1 MKDKTFQG
9 AFELLTT
16 PKEYLLCGVIL
27 SLLLALNLY
36 LEYLNYQ
43 KLDFSKPTSLNAQ
56 ILLQYPKT
64 KDQKTYF
71 VLKLQSK
78 GMIFYATIKEPLK
91 NLQYRYAQFFGKI
104 KPCSFLESL
113 KSCFFQTYSFSL
125 TRKQDFKSHV
135 RRFIDSAHSSALV
148 GNLYRALFIGDSLNK
163 DLRDRANAL
172 GINHLLA
179 ISGFHLGILSASVY
193 FLFSLFY
200 TPLQKRYFPYRN
212 AFYDIGV
219 LVWVFLLGY
228 LLLLDFLPSFFRAF
242 LMGLL
247 GFLACFFG
255 VRLLSFKLLILACCI
270 AIALLPKLLF
280 SVGFLLSVCGV
291 WYIFLFLKHTQAFF
305 KTSSFLVRS
314 FQIISLSVLVFLNML
329 IIAHAFFPMFSPYQ
343 LFSIPLGLIFI
354 VFFPLSLFLHAV
366 GLGSLLD
373 SILNM
378 PLTIP
383 TISVFSPLWL
393 LGVHLFL
400 TILSVR
406 FFKVYLSMNVLS
418 AGFFL
423 YCCYQYIIMPSLMP
437 SLIVG

>member
-9 AFELLTT
+9 AFELLAT
-16 PKEYLLCGVIL
+16 PKEYLWCGVIL
-27 SLLLALNLY
+27 SLLLAINLY

-78 GMIFYATIKEPLK
+78 GMIFYTTIKEPLK
-91 NLQYRYAQFFGKI
+91 NLQYRHAQFFGKI
-104 KPCSFLESL
+104 KSCSFLESL

-125 TRKQDFKSHV
+125 TRKHNFKSRLRH
-135 RRFIDSAHSSALV
+135 FIDSAHSSALV
-148 GNLYRALFIGDSLNK
+148 GNLYCALFIGDSLNK

-305 KTSSFLVRS
+305 KTSSFLMRS
-314 FQIISLSVLVFLNML
+314 FQAIALSVLVFLNML
-329 IIAHAFFPMFSPYQ
+329 IVAHAFFPMFSPYQ

-373 SILNM
+373 PILNM

-400 TILSVR
+400 TILSAR

-423 YCCYQYIIMPSLMP
+423 YCCYQYIIMPSL
-437 SLIVG
+437 IVG

>member
-16 PKEYLLCGVIL
+16 PKEYLWCGVFL
-27 SLLLALNLY
+27 SLLLAINLY

-78 GMIFYATIKEPLK
+78 GMIFYTTIKEPLK
-91 NLQYRYAQFFGKI
+91 NLQYRHAQFFGKI
-104 KPCSFLESL
+104 KSCSFLESL

-125 TRKQDFKSHV
+125 MRKHNFKSHL
-135 RRFIDSAHSSALV
+135 RHFIDSAHENALV

-255 VRLLSFKLLILACCI
+255 VRILSFKLLVLACCI

-291 WYIFLFLKHTQAFF
+291 WYIFLFLKHTQIFF
-305 KTSSFLVRS
+305 KDSSFFKRS
-314 FQIISLSVLVFLNML
+314 FQAIVLSVLVFLNMF
-329 IIAHAFFPMFSPYQ
+329 IVAHAFFPMFSPYQ
-343 LFSIPLGLIFI
+343 LFSIPLGLIFV

-373 SILNM
+373 HFLSM

-383 TISVFSPLWL
+383 TISISSPLWL
-393 LGVHLFL
+393 LGAHLFL
-400 TILSVR
+400 TILSAR

-423 YCCYQYIIMPSLMP
+423 YCCYQYIIMPS
-437 SLIVG
+437 SIVG

>member
-9 AFELLTT
+9 AFELLAT
-16 PKEYLLCGVIL
+16 PKEYLWCGVVL
-27 SLLLALNLY
+27 SLLLAINLY

-78 GMIFYATIKEPLK
+78 GMIFYTTIKEPLK
-91 NLQYRYAQFFGKI
+91 DLQYRHAQFFGRI
-104 KPCSFLESL
+104 KSCSFLESL

-125 TRKQDFKSHV
+125 MRKHNFKSHL
-135 RRFIDSAHSSALV
+135 RHFIDSVHSNALV

-270 AIALLPKLLF
+270 AIVLLPKLLF

-291 WYIFLFLKHTQAFF
+291 WYIFLFLKHTQIFF
-305 KTSSFLVRS
+305 KNSSFLRRS
-314 FQIISLSVLVFLNML
+314 FQVISLSVLVFLNML

-373 SILNM
+373 HILSM

-383 TISVFSPLWL
+383 TISVPSPLWL

-400 TILSVR
+400 TILSAR

-418 AGFFL
+418 VGFFL
-423 YCCYQYIIMPSLMP
+423 YCCYQYIIMPSL
-437 SLIVG
+437 IVG

>member
-27 SLLLALNLY
+27 SLLLAFNLY

-78 GMIFYATIKEPLK
+78 GMIFYTTIKEPLK

-125 TRKQDFKSHV
+125 MRKQDFKSHW

-314 FQIISLSVLVFLNML
+314 FQVISLSALVFLNML

-383 TISVFSPLWL
+383 TISVSSPLWL

-400 TILSVR
+400 TILSAR

-423 YCCYQYIIMPSLMP
+423 YCCYQYIIMPSL
-437 SLIVG
+437 IVG

>member
-16 PKEYLLCGVIL
+16 PKEYLLCGVFL
-27 SLLLALNLY
+27 SLLLVLNLY

-78 GMIFYATIKEPLK
+78 GMIFYSTIKEPLK
-91 NLQYRYAQFFGKI
+91 NLQYRHAQFFGKI
-104 KPCSFLESL
+104 KSCSFLESL

-125 TRKQDFKSHV
+125 TRKHNFKSHV
-135 RRFIDSAHSSALV
+135 RHFIDSVHSNALV

-200 TPLQKRYFPYRN
+200 TPLQQRYFPYRN

-255 VRLLSFKLLILACCI
+255 VRLLSFKLLVLACCI

-291 WYIFLFLKHTQAFF
+291 WYIFLFLKHTQIFF
-305 KTSSFLVRS
+305 KNSSFLMRS
-314 FQIISLSVLVFLNML
+314 FQAISLSALVFLNML

-373 SILNM
+373 NILSM

-383 TISVFSPLWL
+383 TISVPSPLWL
-393 LGVHLFL
+393 LGAHLFL
-400 TILSVR
+400 TILSAR
-406 FFKVYLSMNVLS
+406 SFKVYLSMNVLS
-418 AGFFL
+418 TGFFL
-423 YCCYQYIIMPSLMP
+423 YCCYQYIIMPSL
-437 SLIVG
+437 IVG

>member
-9 AFELLTT
+9 AFELLST
-16 PKEYLLCGVIL
+16 PKEYLWCGVVL
-27 SLLLALNLY
+27 SLVLAINLY
-36 LEYLNYQ
+36 LEYLNHQ

-78 GMIFYATIKEPLK
+78 GMIFYTTIKEPLK
-91 NLQYRYAQFFGKI
+91 NLQYRHAQFFGKI
-104 KPCSFLESL
+104 KSCSFLESL

-125 TRKQDFKSHV
+125 TRKHNFKSRLRH
-135 RRFIDSAHSSALV
+135 FIDSAHSSALV
-148 GNLYRALFIGDSLNK
+148 GNLYCALFIGDSLNK

-305 KTSSFLVRS
+305 KTSSFLMRS
-314 FQIISLSVLVFLNML
+314 FQAIALSVLVFLNML
-329 IIAHAFFPMFSPYQ
+329 IVAHAFFPMFSPYQ

-373 SILNM
+373 PILNM

-400 TILSVR
+400 TILSAR

-423 YCCYQYIIMPSLMP
+423 YCCYQYIIMPSL
-437 SLIVG
+437 IVG

>member
-16 PKEYLLCGVIL
+16 PKEYLLCGVVL
-27 SLLLALNLY
+27 SFLLAFNLY

-78 GMIFYATIKEPLK
+78 GMIFYTTIKEPLK
-91 NLQYRYAQFFGKI
+91 NLQYRHAQFFGKI
-104 KPCSFLESL
+104 KSCSFLESL

-125 TRKQDFKSHV
+125 TRKQDLKSHW

-314 FQIISLSVLVFLNML
+314 FQVISLSVLVFLNML
-329 IIAHAFFPMFSPYQ
+329 IIVHAFFSMFSPYQ
-343 LFSIPLGLIFI
+343 LFSIPLGLIFV

-373 SILNM
+373 RILNM

-383 TISVFSPLWL
+383 TISVSSPLWL
-393 LGVHLFL
+393 LGAHLFL

-418 AGFFL
+418 VGFFL
-423 YCCYQYIIMPSLMP
+423 YCCYQYIIMPSL
-437 SLIVG
+437 IVG

>member
-16 PKEYLLCGVIL
+16 PKEYLLCGVFL
-27 SLLLALNLY
+27 SLLLVLNLY

-78 GMIFYATIKEPLK
+78 GMIFYSTIKEPLK
-91 NLQYRYAQFFGKI
+91 NLQYRHAQFFGKI
-104 KPCSFLESL
+104 KSCSFLESL

-135 RRFIDSAHSSALV
+135 RHFIDSAHSSALV

-305 KTSSFLVRS
+305 KTSSFLARS
-314 FQIISLSVLVFLNML
+314 FQAISLSTLVFLNML
-329 IIAHAFFPMFSPYQ
+329 IIVHAFFPMFSPYQ

-354 VFFPLSLFLHAV
+354 VFFPLSLLLHAV

-378 PLTIP
+378 PLAIP
-383 TISVFSPLWL
+383 TIFVSSSLWL
-393 LGVHLFL
+393 LGAHLFL
-400 TILSVR
+400 TILSAR

-423 YCCYQYIIMPSLMP
+423 YCCYQYIIMPS
-437 SLIVG
+437 SIVG

>member
-9 AFELLTT
+9 AFELLST
-16 PKEYLLCGVIL
+16 PKEYLWCGVVL
-27 SLLLALNLY
+27 SLLLAINLY

-78 GMIFYATIKEPLK
+78 NMIFYTTIKEPLK
-91 NLQYRYAQFFGKI
+91 NLQYRHAQFFGRI
-104 KPCSFLESL
+104 KSCSFLESL

-125 TRKQDFKSHV
+125 TRKQDFKSHA
-135 RRFIDSAHSSALV
+135 RHFIDSAHENALV

-179 ISGFHLGILSASVY
+179 ISGFHLGILSVSVY

-255 VRLLSFKLLILACCI
+255 VRLLSFKLLVLACCI

-291 WYIFLFLKHTQAFF
+291 WYIFLFLKHTQIFF
-305 KTSSFLVRS
+305 KNSSFLRRS
-314 FQIISLSVLVFLNML
+314 FQAISLSALVFLNML

-354 VFFPLSLFLHAV
+354 VFFPLSLSLHAV

-373 SILNM
+373 HILSM

-383 TISVFSPLWL
+383 TISVPSPLWL

-400 TILSVR
+400 TILSAR

-418 AGFFL
+418 VGFFL
-423 YCCYQYIIMPSLMP
+423 YCCYQYIIMPS
-437 SLIVG
+437 SIVG

>member
-9 AFELLTT
+9 AFELLAT
-16 PKEYLLCGVIL
+16 PKEYLWCGVIL
-27 SLLLALNLY
+27 SLLLAINLY

-43 KLDFSKPTSLNAQ
+43 RLDFSKPTSLNAQ

-78 GMIFYATIKEPLK
+78 GMIFYTTIKEPLK
-91 NLQYRYAQFFGKI
+91 DLQYRHAHFFGKI
-104 KPCSFLESL
+104 KSCSFLESL

-125 TRKQDFKSHV
+125 TRKHNFKSHL
-135 RRFIDSAHSSALV
+135 RHFIDSAHSNALV

-255 VRLLSFKLLILACCI
+255 VRILSFKLLVLACCI

-291 WYIFLFLKHTQAFF
+291 WYIFLFLKHTQIFF
-305 KTSSFLVRS
+305 KDSSFLKRS
-314 FQIISLSVLVFLNML
+314 FQAIALSVLVFLNML
-329 IIAHAFFPMFSPYQ
+329 IVAHAFFPMFSPYQ

-373 SILNM
+373 NILSM

-383 TISVFSPLWL
+383 TISVSSPLWL
-393 LGVHLFL
+393 LGAHLFL

-406 FFKVYLSMNVLS
+406 FFKVYLSMNGLS
-418 AGFFL
+418 MGFFL
-423 YCCYQYIIMPSLMP
+423 YCCYQYIIMPS
-437 SLIVG
+437 SIVG

>member
-1 MKDKTFQG
+1 MF
-9 AFELLTT
+9 
-16 PKEYLLCGVIL
+16 L
-27 SLLLALNLY
+27 SLLLAINLY

-56 ILLQYPKT
+56 ILLQYSKT

-78 GMIFYATIKEPLK
+78 GMIFYTTIKEPLK
-91 NLQYRYAQFFGKI
+91 DLQYRHAQFFGKI
-104 KPCSFLESL
+104 KFCSFLESL

-125 TRKQDFKSHV
+125 TRKQDFKSHL
-135 RRFIDSAHSSALV
+135 RHFIDSVHSNALV

-255 VRLLSFKLLILACCI
+255 VRLLSFKLLVLACCI

-291 WYIFLFLKHTQAFF
+291 WYIFLFLKHTQIFF
-305 KTSSFLVRS
+305 KTSSFLRRS
-314 FQIISLSVLVFLNML
+314 FQVISLSTLVFLNML

-373 SILNM
+373 HFLSM

-383 TISVFSPLWL
+383 TISIPSPLWL

-400 TILSVR
+400 TILSTR

-423 YCCYQYIIMPSLMP
+423 YCCYQYIIMPSL
-437 SLIVG
+437 IVG

>member
-16 PKEYLLCGVIL
+16 PKEYLVCGVFL

-71 VLKLQSK
+71 VLKLQSN
-78 GMIFYATIKEPLK
+78 GMIFYSTIKEPLK

-135 RRFIDSAHSSALV
+135 RHFIDSAHSSALV

-314 FQIISLSVLVFLNML
+314 FQVISLSVLVFLNML

-354 VFFPLSLFLHAV
+354 VFFPLSLILHAV

-383 TISVFSPLWL
+383 TIFVFSPLWL
-393 LGVHLFL
+393 LGAHLFL
-400 TILSVR
+400 TILSAR

-418 AGFFL
+418 TGFFL
-423 YCCYQYIIMPSLMP
+423 YCCYQYIIMPSL
-437 SLIVG
+437 IVG

>member
-1 MKDKTFQG
+1 MKDKTFHG
-9 AFELLTT
+9 AFELLAT
-16 PKEYLLCGVIL
+16 PKEYLWCGVVL
-27 SLLLALNLY
+27 SLLLAINLY

-43 KLDFSKPTSLNAQ
+43 KLDFSKPTSLSAQ

-78 GMIFYATIKEPLK
+78 GMIFYTTIKEPLK
-91 NLQYRYAQFFGKI
+91 DLQYRHAQFFGRI

-125 TRKQDFKSHV
+125 TRKQDFKSHL
-135 RRFIDSAHSSALV
+135 RHFIDSAHSNALV

-163 DLRDRANAL
+163 DLRDKANAL

-255 VRLLSFKLLILACCI
+255 VRILSFKLLILACCI

-291 WYIFLFLKHTQAFF
+291 WYIFLFLKHTQIFF
-305 KTSSFLVRS
+305 KNSSFLARS
-314 FQIISLSVLVFLNML
+314 FQVISLSALVFLNML

-373 SILNM
+373 HILSM

-383 TISVFSPLWL
+383 TISVPSPLWL
-393 LGVHLFL
+393 LGAHLFL
-400 TILSVR
+400 TILSAR
-406 FFKVYLSMNVLS
+406 FFKVYLSMNGLS
-418 AGFFL
+418 MGFFL
-423 YCCYQYIIMPSLMP
+423 YCCYQYIIMPS
-437 SLIVG
+437 SIVG

>member
-1 MKDKTFQG
+1 M
-9 AFELLTT
+9 
-16 PKEYLLCGVIL
+16 
-27 SLLLALNLY
+27 LAINLY
-36 LEYLNYQ
+36 LEYLNHQ

-78 GMIFYATIKEPLK
+78 GMIFYTTIKEPLK
-91 NLQYRYAQFFGKI
+91 NLQYRHAQFFGKI
-104 KPCSFLESL
+104 KSCSFLESL

-125 TRKQDFKSHV
+125 TRKHNFKSHV
-135 RRFIDSAHSSALV
+135 RHFIDSVHSNALV

-200 TPLQKRYFPYRN
+200 TPLQQRYFPYRN

-255 VRLLSFKLLILACCI
+255 VRLLSFKLLVLACCI

-291 WYIFLFLKHTQAFF
+291 WYIFLFLKHTQIFF
-305 KTSSFLVRS
+305 KTSSFLMRS
-314 FQIISLSVLVFLNML
+314 FQVISLSALVFLNML

-373 SILNM
+373 HFLSM

-383 TISVFSPLWL
+383 TISVSSPLWL

-400 TILSVR
+400 TIVSVR
-406 FFKVYLSMNVLS
+406 SFKVYLSMNVLS

-423 YCCYQYIIMPSLMP
+423 YCCYQYIIMPSL
-437 SLIVG
+437 IVG

>member
-78 GMIFYATIKEPLK
+78 GMIFYSTIKEPLK

-113 KSCFFQTYSFSL
+113 RSCFFQTYSFSL

-135 RRFIDSAHSSALV
+135 RHFIDSAHSSALV

-179 ISGFHLGILSASVY
+179 ISGFHLGILSAGVY

-305 KTSSFLVRS
+305 KTSSFLMRF
-314 FQIISLSVLVFLNML
+314 FQVISLSALIFLNML

-373 SILNM
+373 PILNM

-383 TISVFSPLWL
+383 TISVPSPLWL
-393 LGVHLFL
+393 LGAHLFL
-400 TILSVR
+400 TILSAR

-423 YCCYQYIIMPSLMP
+423 YCCYQYIIMPSL
-437 SLIVG
+437 IVG

>member
-16 PKEYLLCGVIL
+16 PKEYLLCGVFL
-27 SLLLALNLY
+27 SLLLSLNLY

-43 KLDFSKPTSLNAQ
+43 KLDFSKPTSLNTQ

-78 GMIFYATIKEPLK
+78 GMIFYTTIKEPLK
-91 NLQYRYAQFFGKI
+91 NLQYRHAQFFGRI
-104 KPCSFLESL
+104 KSCSFLESL

-125 TRKQDFKSHV
+125 TRKHNFKSHL
-135 RRFIDSAHSSALV
+135 RHFIDSAHSNALV

-179 ISGFHLGILSASVY
+179 ISGFHLGILSVSVY

-291 WYIFLFLKHTQAFF
+291 WYIFLFLKHTQIFF
-305 KTSSFLVRS
+305 KTSSFWMRS
-314 FQIISLSVLVFLNML
+314 FQVISLSALVFLNML
-329 IIAHAFFPMFSPYQ
+329 IVAHAFFPMFSPYQ

-373 SILNM
+373 HILSM

-383 TISVFSPLWL
+383 TISVPSPLWL

-400 TILSVR
+400 TIVSAR

-423 YCCYQYIIMPSLMP
+423 YCCYQYIIMPSL
-437 SLIVG
+437 IVG

>member
-16 PKEYLLCGVIL
+16 PKEYLVCGVFL
-27 SLLLALNLY
+27 SLLLAINLY

-78 GMIFYATIKEPLK
+78 GMIFYTTIKEPLK
-91 NLQYRYAQFFGKI
+91 NLQYRHAQFFGRI
-104 KPCSFLESL
+104 KSCSFLESL

-125 TRKQDFKSHV
+125 TRKQGFKSHL
-135 RRFIDSAHSSALV
+135 RHFIDSAHSSALV

-305 KTSSFLVRS
+305 KTSSFLMRS
-314 FQIISLSVLVFLNML
+314 FQAISLSTLVFLDML
-329 IIAHAFFPMFSPYQ
+329 IVVHAFFPMFSPYQ

-373 SILNM
+373 HILNM
-378 PLTIP
+378 PLAIP
-383 TISVFSPLWL
+383 TISVSSPLWL
-393 LGVHLFL
+393 LGAHLFL
-400 TILSVR
+400 TILSAR

-418 AGFFL
+418 VGFFL
-423 YCCYQYIIMPSLMP
+423 YCCYQYIIMPSL
-437 SLIVG
+437 IVG

>member
-9 AFELLTT
+9 AFELLAT
-16 PKEYLLCGVIL
+16 PKEYLWCGVFL
-27 SLLLALNLY
+27 SLLLAINLY

-78 GMIFYATIKEPLK
+78 NMIFYTTIKEPLK
-91 NLQYRYAQFFGKI
+91 NLQYRHAQFFGRI
-104 KPCSFLESL
+104 KSCSFLESL

-125 TRKQDFKSHV
+125 TRKQDFKSHA
-135 RRFIDSAHSSALV
+135 RHFIDSAHSNALV

-291 WYIFLFLKHTQAFF
+291 WYIFLFLKHTQIFF
-305 KTSSFLVRS
+305 KTSSFLRRS
-314 FQIISLSVLVFLNML
+314 FQAISLSALVFLNML

-373 SILNM
+373 YILSM

-383 TISVFSPLWL
+383 TISISSPLWL
-393 LGVHLFL
+393 LGAHLFL
-400 TILSVR
+400 TILSAR

-418 AGFFL
+418 MGFFL
-423 YCCYQYIIMPSLMP
+423 YCCYQYIIMPSL
-437 SLIVG
+437 IVG

>member
-9 AFELLTT
+9 AFELLAT
-16 PKEYLLCGVIL
+16 PKEYLWCGVFL
-27 SLLLALNLY
+27 SLLLAINLY

-78 GMIFYATIKEPLK
+78 NMIFYTTIKEPLK

-125 TRKQDFKSHV
+125 TRKQDFKSHL
-135 RRFIDSAHSSALV
+135 RHFIDSVHSNALV

-163 DLRDRANAL
+163 DLRDKANAL

-291 WYIFLFLKHTQAFF
+291 WYIFLFLKHTQIFF
-305 KTSSFLVRS
+305 KNSSFLARS
-314 FQIISLSVLVFLNML
+314 FQAISLSALVFLNML

-373 SILNM
+373 HFLSM

-383 TISVFSPLWL
+383 TISIPSPLWL

-400 TILSVR
+400 TILSAR
-406 FFKVYLSMNVLS
+406 SFKVYLSMNVLS

-423 YCCYQYIIMPSLMP
+423 YCCYQYIIMPSL
-437 SLIVG
+437 IVG

>member
-16 PKEYLLCGVIL
+16 PKEYLLCGVFL

-78 GMIFYATIKEPLK
+78 GMIFYTTIKEPLK
-91 NLQYRYAQFFGKI
+91 NLQYRHAQFFGKI
-104 KPCSFLESL
+104 KSCSFLESL

-125 TRKQDFKSHV
+125 MRKHNFKSHW
-135 RRFIDSAHSSALV
+135 RHFIDSAHSNALV

-179 ISGFHLGILSASVY
+179 ISGFHLGILSMSVY
-193 FLFSLFY
+193 FLFSFLY

-314 FQIISLSVLVFLNML
+314 FQVISLSVLVFLNML

-373 SILNM
+373 HFLSM

-383 TISVFSPLWL
+383 TISVSSPLWL
-393 LGVHLFL
+393 LGAHLFL
-400 TILSVR
+400 TILSAR

-423 YCCYQYIIMPSLMP
+423 YCCYQYIIMPS
-437 SLIVG
+437 SIVG

>member
-9 AFELLTT
+9 AFELLST
-16 PKEYLLCGVIL
+16 PKEYLVCGVIL
-27 SLLLALNLY
+27 SLLLAINLY

-78 GMIFYATIKEPLK
+78 GMIFYTTIKEPLK
-91 NLQYRYAQFFGKI
+91 NLQYRHAQFFGRI
-104 KPCSFLESL
+104 KPCFFLESL

-125 TRKQDFKSHV
+125 TRKQDFKSHL
-135 RRFIDSAHSSALV
+135 RHFIDSTHSNALV

-179 ISGFHLGILSASVY
+179 ISGFHLGILSVSVY

-255 VRLLSFKLLILACCI
+255 VRILSFKLLILACCI

-291 WYIFLFLKHTQAFF
+291 WYIFLFLKHTQIFF
-305 KTSSFLVRS
+305 KTSSFLRRS
-314 FQIISLSVLVFLNML
+314 FQAISLSALVFLNML
-329 IIAHAFFPMFSPYQ
+329 IIVHAFFPMFSPYQ

-373 SILNM
+373 HILSM

-383 TISVFSPLWL
+383 TISIPSPLWL
-393 LGVHLFL
+393 LGAHLFL
-400 TILSVR
+400 TILSAR

-423 YCCYQYIIMPSLMP
+423 YCCYQYIIMPSL
-437 SLIVG
+437 IVG

>member
-9 AFELLTT
+9 AFELLAT
-16 PKEYLLCGVIL
+16 PKEYLWCGVFL
-27 SLLLALNLY
+27 SLLLAINLY

-56 ILLQYPKT
+56 ILLQYPKI

-78 GMIFYATIKEPLK
+78 NMIFYTTIKEPLK
-91 NLQYRYAQFFGKI
+91 DLQYRHAQFFGKI
-104 KPCSFLESL
+104 KFCSFLESL

-125 TRKQDFKSHV
+125 TRKHNFKSHL
-135 RRFIDSAHSSALV
+135 RHFIDSAHSNALV

-291 WYIFLFLKHTQAFF
+291 WYIFLFLKHTQIFF
-305 KTSSFLVRS
+305 KTSSFLRRS
-314 FQIISLSVLVFLNML
+314 FQVISLSALVFLNML

-343 LFSIPLGLIFI
+343 LFSIPLGLVFI

-373 SILNM
+373 HILSM

-383 TISVFSPLWL
+383 TISVPSPLWL

-400 TILSVR
+400 TILSAR

-418 AGFFL
+418 VGFFL
-423 YCCYQYIIMPSLMP
+423 YCCYQYIIMPSL
-437 SLIVG
+437 IVG

>member
-9 AFELLTT
+9 AFELLAT
-16 PKEYLLCGVIL
+16 PKEYLWCGVFL
-27 SLLLALNLY
+27 SLLLAINLY

-78 GMIFYATIKEPLK
+78 GMIFYTTIKEPLK
-91 NLQYRYAQFFGKI
+91 NLQYRHAQFFGRI
-104 KPCSFLESL
+104 KSCSFLESL

-125 TRKQDFKSHV
+125 TRKQDFKSHA
-135 RRFIDSAHSSALV
+135 RHFIDSVHSNALV

-291 WYIFLFLKHTQAFF
+291 WYIFLFLKHTQIFF
-305 KTSSFLVRS
+305 KNSSFLARS
-314 FQIISLSVLVFLNML
+314 FQVISLSALVFLNML
-329 IIAHAFFPMFSPYQ
+329 IVAHAFFPMFSPYQ

-373 SILNM
+373 HILSM

-383 TISVFSPLWL
+383 TISIPSPLWL

-406 FFKVYLSMNVLS
+406 SFKVYLSMNVLS

-423 YCCYQYIIMPSLMP
+423 YCCYQYIIMPSL
-437 SLIVG
+437 IVG

>member
-9 AFELLTT
+9 AFELLAT
-16 PKEYLLCGVIL
+16 PKEYLWCGVFL
-27 SLLLALNLY
+27 SLLLAINLY
-36 LEYLNYQ
+36 SEYLNYK
-43 KLDFSKPTSLNAQ
+43 KLDFSKPTSLSTQ

-78 GMIFYATIKEPLK
+78 GMIFYTTIKEPLK
-91 NLQYRYAQFFGKI
+91 NLQYRHAHFFGRI
-104 KPCSFLESL
+104 KSCSFLESL

-125 TRKQDFKSHV
+125 TRKHNFKSHA
-135 RRFIDSAHSSALV
+135 RHFIDSAHSNALV

-291 WYIFLFLKHTQAFF
+291 WYIFLFLKHTQIFF
-305 KTSSFLVRS
+305 KNSSFLARS
-314 FQIISLSVLVFLNML
+314 FQVISLSVLVFLNML

-343 LFSIPLGLIFI
+343 LFSIPLGLVFI

-373 SILNM
+373 HILNM
-378 PLTIP
+378 PLAIP
-383 TISVFSPLWL
+383 TISVSSPLWL
-393 LGVHLFL
+393 LGAHLFL

-423 YCCYQYIIMPSLMP
+423 YCCYQYIIMPSL
-437 SLIVG
+437 IVG

>member
-9 AFELLTT
+9 AFELLAT
-16 PKEYLLCGVIL
+16 PKEYLWCGVVL
-27 SLLLALNLY
+27 SLLLAINLY

-78 GMIFYATIKEPLK
+78 GMIFYTTIKEPLK
-91 NLQYRYAQFFGKI
+91 NLQYRHAQFFGKI
-104 KPCSFLESL
+104 KSCSFLESL

-125 TRKQDFKSHV
+125 MRKHNFKSRLRH
-135 RRFIDSAHSSALV
+135 FIDSNHSNALV

-291 WYIFLFLKHTQAFF
+291 WYIFLFLKHTQIFF
-305 KTSSFLVRS
+305 KDSSFLKRF
-314 FQIISLSVLVFLNML
+314 FQAIALSVLVFLNML
-329 IIAHAFFPMFSPYQ
+329 IVVHAFFPMFSPYQ

-373 SILNM
+373 HFLSM

-383 TISVFSPLWL
+383 TISVSSPLWL

-423 YCCYQYIIMPSLMP
+423 YCCYQYIIMPSL
-437 SLIVG
+437 IVG

>member
-16 PKEYLLCGVIL
+16 PKEYLLCGVVL
-27 SLLLALNLY
+27 SLLLAINLY

-78 GMIFYATIKEPLK
+78 GMIFYTTIKEPLK
-91 NLQYRYAQFFGKI
+91 NLQYRHAQFFGRI
-104 KPCSFLESL
+104 KPCFFLESL

-125 TRKQDFKSHV
+125 TRKQDFKSHL
-135 RRFIDSAHSSALV
+135 RHFIDSTHSSALA

-179 ISGFHLGILSASVY
+179 ISGFHLGILSISVY

-305 KTSSFLVRS
+305 KTSSFLMRS
-314 FQIISLSVLVFLNML
+314 FQAISLSALVFLNML

-354 VFFPLSLFLHAV
+354 VFFPLSLLLHAV

-373 SILNM
+373 HILNM
-378 PLTIP
+378 PLAIP
-383 TISVFSPLWL
+383 TISVPSPLWL
-393 LGVHLFL
+393 LGAHLFL
-400 TILSVR
+400 TILSTR

-423 YCCYQYIIMPSLMP
+423 YCCYQYIIMPSL
-437 SLIVG
+437 IVG

>member
-9 AFELLTT
+9 AFELLAT
-16 PKEYLLCGVIL
+16 PKEYLWCGVFL
-27 SLLLALNLY
+27 SLLLAINLY

-43 KLDFSKPTSLNAQ
+43 KLDFLKPTSLNAQ

-78 GMIFYATIKEPLK
+78 GMIFYTTIKEPLK
-91 NLQYRYAQFFGKI
+91 NLQYRHAQFFGKI
-104 KPCSFLESL
+104 KSCSFLESL

-125 TRKQDFKSHV
+125 TRKQDFKSHL
-135 RRFIDSAHSSALV
+135 RHFIDSAHSNALV

-305 KTSSFLVRS
+305 KTSSFWMRS
-314 FQIISLSVLVFLNML
+314 FQAISLSALVFLNML

-354 VFFPLSLFLHAV
+354 VFFPLSLLLHAV

-373 SILNM
+373 HILNM
-378 PLTIP
+378 PLMIP
-383 TISVFSPLWL
+383 TISVYSPLWL
-393 LGVHLFL
+393 LGAHLFL
-400 TILSVR
+400 TILSAR

-423 YCCYQYIIMPSLMP
+423 YCCYQYIIMPS
-437 SLIVG
+437 SIVG

>member
-9 AFELLTT
+9 AFELLAT
-16 PKEYLLCGVIL
+16 PKEYLWCGVVL
-27 SLLLALNLY
+27 SLLLAINLY

-78 GMIFYATIKEPLK
+78 GMIFYTTIKEPLK
-91 NLQYRYAQFFGKI
+91 DLQYRHAQFFGRI
-104 KPCSFLESL
+104 KSCSFLESL

-125 TRKQDFKSHV
+125 MRKHNFKSHL
-135 RRFIDSAHSSALV
+135 RHFIDSVHSNALV

-291 WYIFLFLKHTQAFF
+291 WYIFLFLKHTQIFF
-305 KTSSFLVRS
+305 KTSSFWMRS
-314 FQIISLSVLVFLNML
+314 FQVISLSALVFLNML

-373 SILNM
+373 HFLSM

-383 TISVFSPLWL
+383 TISVSSPLWL
-393 LGVHLFL
+393 LGAHLFL

-423 YCCYQYIIMPSLMP
+423 YCCYQYIIMPS
-437 SLIVG
+437 SIVG

>member
-16 PKEYLLCGVIL
+16 PKEYLVCGVFL
-27 SLLLALNLY
+27 SLLLAINLY

-43 KLDFSKPTSLNAQ
+43 KIDFSKPTSLNAQ

-78 GMIFYATIKEPLK
+78 SMIFYSTIKEPLK

-125 TRKQDFKSHV
+125 TRKQDSKSHW
-135 RRFIDSAHSSALV
+135 RHFIDSAHSSALA

-314 FQIISLSVLVFLNML
+314 FQVISLSVLVFLNML

-343 LFSIPLGLIFI
+343 LFSIPLGLIFV

-393 LGVHLFL
+393 LGAHLFL
-400 TILSVR
+400 TILSAR

-423 YCCYQYIIMPSLMP
+423 YCCYQYIIMPS
-437 SLIVG
+437 SIVG

>member
-9 AFELLTT
+9 AFELLST
-16 PKEYLLCGVIL
+16 PKEYLWCGVFL
-27 SLLLALNLY
+27 SLLLAINLY

-43 KLDFSKPTSLNAQ
+43 KLDFSKPTGLNAQ

-78 GMIFYATIKEPLK
+78 NMIFYTTIKEPLK
-91 NLQYRYAQFFGKI
+91 NLQYRHAQFFGRI
-104 KPCSFLESL
+104 KLCSFLESL

-125 TRKQDFKSHV
+125 MRKHNFKSHV
-135 RRFIDSAHSSALV
+135 RHFIDSAHSNALV

-291 WYIFLFLKHTQAFF
+291 WYIFLFLKHTQIFF
-305 KTSSFLVRS
+305 KTSSFLRRS
-314 FQIISLSVLVFLNML
+314 FQAISLSALVFLNML
-329 IIAHAFFPMFSPYQ
+329 IIVHAFFPMFSPYQ

-373 SILNM
+373 HILSM

-383 TISVFSPLWL
+383 TISVSSPLWL
-393 LGVHLFL
+393 LGAHLFL
-400 TILSVR
+400 TILSAR

-423 YCCYQYIIMPSLMP
+423 YCCYQYIIMPSL
-437 SLIVG
+437 IVG

>member
-16 PKEYLLCGVIL
+16 PKEYLVCGVIL
-27 SLLLALNLY
+27 SLLLAINLY

-78 GMIFYATIKEPLK
+78 GMIFYSTIKEPLK

-125 TRKQDFKSHV
+125 TRKQDSKSHV
-135 RRFIDSAHSSALV
+135 RHLIDSAHSSALV

-255 VRLLSFKLLILACCI
+255 VRLLSFKLLTLACCI

-291 WYIFLFLKHTQAFF
+291 WYIFLFLKHTQIFF
-305 KTSSFLVRS
+305 KTSSFLMRS
-314 FQIISLSVLVFLNML
+314 FQVISLSALIFLNML
-329 IIAHAFFPMFSPYQ
+329 IIVHAFFPMFSPYQ
-343 LFSIPLGLIFI
+343 LFSIPLGLIFV

-400 TILSVR
+400 TILSAR
-406 FFKVYLSMNVLS
+406 FFKVYVSMNVLS
-418 AGFFL
+418 TGFFL
-423 YCCYQYIIMPSLMP
+423 YCCYQYIIMPS
-437 SLIVG
+437 SIVG

>member
-16 PKEYLLCGVIL
+16 PKEYLLCGVVL
-27 SLLLALNLY
+27 SLLLAINLY

-56 ILLQYPKT
+56 ILLQYHKT

-78 GMIFYATIKEPLK
+78 GMIFYTTIKEPLK
-91 NLQYRYAQFFGKI
+91 NLQYRHAQFFGKI
-104 KPCSFLESL
+104 KSCSFLESL

-125 TRKQDFKSHV
+125 MRKHNFKSHV
-135 RRFIDSAHSSALV
+135 RHFIDSAHSSALV

-305 KTSSFLVRS
+305 KTYSFLARF
-314 FQIISLSVLVFLNML
+314 FQAISLSALIFLNML
-329 IIAHAFFPMFSPYQ
+329 IIVHAFFPMFSPYQ

-373 SILNM
+373 HILNM

-383 TISVFSPLWL
+383 TISIPSPLWL
-393 LGVHLFL
+393 LGAHLFL
-400 TILSVR
+400 TILGAR

-423 YCCYQYIIMPSLMP
+423 YCCYQYIIMPSL
-437 SLIVG
+437 IVG

>member
-9 AFELLTT
+9 AFELLATS
-16 PKEYLLCGVIL
+16 KEYLWCGVVL
-27 SLLLALNLY
+27 SLLLAINLY

-78 GMIFYATIKEPLK
+78 NMIFYTTIKEPLK
-91 NLQYRYAQFFGKI
+91 NLQYRHAQFFGRI
-104 KPCSFLESL
+104 KSCSFLESL

-125 TRKQDFKSHV
+125 IRKQDFKSHW
-135 RRFIDSAHSSALV
+135 RHFIDSVHSSALV

-255 VRLLSFKLLILACCI
+255 VRLLSFKLLVLACCI

-291 WYIFLFLKHTQAFF
+291 WYIFLFLKHTQIFF
-305 KTSSFLVRS
+305 KTSSFLARS
-314 FQIISLSVLVFLNML
+314 FQVISLSVLVFLNML
-329 IIAHAFFPMFSPYQ
+329 IVAHAFFPMFSPYQ

-373 SILNM
+373 NILSM

-383 TISVFSPLWL
+383 TISISSPLWL

-400 TILSVR
+400 TILSAR

-418 AGFFL
+418 MGFFL
-423 YCCYQYIIMPSLMP
+423 YCCYQYIIMPS
-437 SLIVG
+437 SIVG

>member
-9 AFELLTT
+9 AFELLST
-16 PKEYLLCGVIL
+16 PKEYLWCGVVL
-27 SLLLALNLY
+27 SLVLSINLY
-36 LEYLNYQ
+36 LEYLNHQ

-78 GMIFYATIKEPLK
+78 GMIFYTTIKEPLK
-91 NLQYRYAQFFGKI
+91 NLQYRHAQFFGKI
-104 KPCSFLESL
+104 KSCSFLESL

-125 TRKQDFKSHV
+125 TRKQDFKSHA
-135 RRFIDSAHSSALV
+135 RHFIDSVHSNALV
-148 GNLYRALFIGDSLNK
+148 GNLYRALFIGDNLNK

-179 ISGFHLGILSASVY
+179 ISGFHLGILSVSVY

-255 VRLLSFKLLILACCI
+255 VRLLSFKLLVLACCI

-291 WYIFLFLKHTQAFF
+291 WYIFLFLKHTQIFF
-305 KTSSFLVRS
+305 KNSSFLARS
-314 FQIISLSVLVFLNML
+314 FQVISLSALVFLNML
-329 IIAHAFFPMFSPYQ
+329 IIAHAFFPMFSLYQ

-373 SILNM
+373 NILSM

-383 TISVFSPLWL
+383 TISIPSPLWL

-400 TILSVR
+400 TILSAR

-423 YCCYQYIIMPSLMP
+423 YCCYQYIIMPSL
-437 SLIVG
+437 IVG

>member
-1 MKDKTFQG
+1 MKDKTFHG
-9 AFELLTT
+9 AFDLLST
-16 PKEYLLCGVIL
+16 PKEYLWCGVFL
-27 SLLLALNLY
+27 SLLLAINLY

-78 GMIFYATIKEPLK
+78 GMIFYTTIKEPLK
-91 NLQYRYAQFFGKI
+91 NLQYRHAQFFGKI
-104 KPCSFLESL
+104 KSCSFLESL

-125 TRKQDFKSHV
+125 TRKHNFKSHL
-135 RRFIDSAHSSALV
+135 RHFIDSVHSNALV

-163 DLRDRANAL
+163 DLRDKANAL

-255 VRLLSFKLLILACCI
+255 VRILSFKLLVLACCI

-291 WYIFLFLKHTQAFF
+291 WYIFLFLKHTQIFF
-305 KTSSFLVRS
+305 KDSSFFKRS
-314 FQIISLSVLVFLNML
+314 FQAIVLSVLVFLNML
-329 IIAHAFFPMFSPYQ
+329 IVAHAFFPMFSPYQ

-373 SILNM
+373 HFLSM

-383 TISVFSPLWL
+383 TISVSSPLWL
-393 LGVHLFL
+393 LGAHLFL
-400 TILSVR
+400 TIVSAR

-418 AGFFL
+418 MGFFL
-423 YCCYQYIIMPSLMP
+423 YCCYQYIIMPS
-437 SLIVG
+437 SIVG

>member
-27 SLLLALNLY
+27 SLLLAFNLY

-78 GMIFYATIKEPLK
+78 GMIFYTTIKEPLK

-125 TRKQDFKSHV
+125 TREQDFKSHW

-314 FQIISLSVLVFLNML
+314 FQVISLSALVFLNML

-373 SILNM
+373 PILNM

-383 TISVFSPLWL
+383 TISVSSPLWL

-400 TILSVR
+400 TILSAR

-423 YCCYQYIIMPSLMP
+423 YCCYQYIIMPSL
-437 SLIVG
+437 IVG

>member
-9 AFELLTT
+9 AFELLAT
-16 PKEYLLCGVIL
+16 PKEYLWCGVIL
-27 SLLLALNLY
+27 SLLLAINLY

-78 GMIFYATIKEPLK
+78 GMIFYTTIKEPLK
-91 NLQYRYAQFFGKI
+91 NLQYRHAQFFGKI
-104 KPCSFLESL
+104 KSCSFLESL

-125 TRKQDFKSHV
+125 TRKHNFKSHL
-135 RRFIDSAHSSALV
+135 RHFIDSVHSNALV

-255 VRLLSFKLLILACCI
+255 IRILSFKLLVLACCI

-291 WYIFLFLKHTQAFF
+291 WYIFLFLKHTQIFF
-305 KTSSFLVRS
+305 KDSSFLKRS
-314 FQIISLSVLVFLNML
+314 FQAIALSVLVFLNML
-329 IIAHAFFPMFSPYQ
+329 IIVHAFFPMFSPYQ

-373 SILNM
+373 NVLSM

-383 TISVFSPLWL
+383 TISVSSPLWL
-393 LGVHLFL
+393 LGAHLFL
-400 TILSVR
+400 TIVSAR

-418 AGFFL
+418 ASFFL
-423 YCCYQYIIMPSLMP
+423 YCCYQYIIMPSL
-437 SLIVG
+437 IVG

>member
-78 GMIFYATIKEPLK
+78 GMIFYTTIKEPLK

-113 KSCFFQTYSFSL
+113 RSCFFQTYSFSL
-125 TRKQDFKSHV
+125 TRKQDFKSHA
-135 RRFIDSAHSSALV
+135 RHFIDSVHSSALV

-255 VRLLSFKLLILACCI
+255 VRLLSFKLLTLACCI

-314 FQIISLSVLVFLNML
+314 FQVISLSALVFLNML

-354 VFFPLSLFLHAV
+354 VFFPLSLLLHAV

-393 LGVHLFL
+393 LGAHLFL

-423 YCCYQYIIMPSLMP
+423 YCCYQYIIMPS
-437 SLIVG
+437 SIVG